1 MKKFAAVSLEKVKT
15 YWNKRPCNIRHSP
28 LKVGTKEYFDEV
40 ENRKYRVEGHIPLF
54 ARFCSWSDK
63 DVLEIGCGIG
73 TDTINFARAEA
84 RIMAIDI
91 SPRSI
96 EIAQKRAKIYGL
108 DNIKFQIGNA
118 EQLTQFLPFRTYDLI
133 YSFGTIHHTPDPE
146 RLIRQLWYYSHPKT
160 VLKIMVY
167 NRYSWKILHIFL
179 TNTVKFIRNPHGL
192 ITKYSEAQKN
202 CPITHTFSKREIKK
216 ILKRSGFRIR
226 SICIDHIF
234 PYDVSRYRNYE
245 YQKVWYFKYMPISL
259 FRMLE
264 RTIGWHICITAE
276 VR

>member
-1 MKKFAAVSLEKVKT
+1 MKKFATISLERVKA

-40 ENRKYRVEGHIPLF
+40 EERKYFVEPHISSF
-54 ARFCSWSDK
+54 AQFCLWRNK

-73 TDTINFARAEA
+73 TDTINFARAKA
-84 RIMAIDI
+84 RITAIDI
-91 SPRSI
+91 SYRSI
-96 EIAQKRAKIYGL
+96 QIARKRAKIYEL
-108 DNIKFQIGNA
+108 NNIKFQIGNA
-118 EQLTQFLPFRTYDLI
+118 EQLTQFLSPRTYDLV
-133 YSFGTIHHTPDPE
+133 YSFGTIHHTPNPE
-146 RLIRQLWYYSHPKT
+146 RAIQQLRYYSHSRT

-179 TNTVKFIRNPHGL
+179 TNTAKFIQNPHGL

-202 CPITHTFSKREIKK
+202 CPVTHTFSKWKIKK
-216 ILKRSGFRIR
+216 MLERNGFRVRRIW
-226 SICIDHIF
+226 IDHIF
-234 PYDVSRYRNYE
+234 PYDIPHYQNHE
-245 YQKVWYFKYMPISL
+245 YQKVWYFKYMPVFV

-276 VR
+276 VK